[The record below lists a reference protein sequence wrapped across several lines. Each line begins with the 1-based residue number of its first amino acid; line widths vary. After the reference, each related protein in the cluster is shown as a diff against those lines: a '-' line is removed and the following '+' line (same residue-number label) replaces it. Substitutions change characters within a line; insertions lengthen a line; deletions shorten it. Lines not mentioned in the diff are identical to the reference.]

1 MSMPKGHT
9 VKRGY
14 ATIDPSWGG
23 QDFRSISET
32 MTKDGDKMNHS
43 TARNVFLRAMRSI
56 ADRVIRDAGGDVSEA
71 NVNAV
76 AKHPM
81 FQQGVAEVLR
91 KE

>member
-1 MSMPKGHT
+1 MSMPKGHK

-14 ATIDPSWGG
+14 ATIDPAWGG
-23 QDFRSISET
+23 LDFRTISES
-32 MTKDGDKMNHS
+32 MTSDGDKMNHS

-56 ADRVIRDAGGDVSEA
+56 ADRVMRDAGGDISEE
-71 NVNAV
+71 NVTAV